1 MLHWRN
7 KMKPNAYLMIS
18 MVLITLSF
26 LVIGCSSSIKPI
38 KPGGTD
44 GDKTVVGAS
53 PLQTERATAG
63 TRLTFPASSDL
74 YDLSYHQ
81 LNAYR
86 IHLAKGIRLYRR
98 VTGTYP
104 ESMSSFVRSGFP
116 LHWPRNVITG
126 APVGVLVGR
135 DFNRDK
141 SDRGL
146 IKWEKYS
153 DDHAK
158 LTFVDLD
165 YKAYRDEGTEKWI
178 ENYIEFTW
186 REWESYRGET
196 LEDKRRA
203 FRAGIRTDDYVN
215 EKDID
220 IIGGTIPVND
230 VLSKENRM
238 IYGMCGELHIRVCRA
253 TQNYYIY
260 EKNYTLPPTFADL
273 YSGFMDKPGFQN
285 EHSLLI
291 LENFADFANLL
302 KTSGADFKIGFDNSK
317 VAQYSWL
324 KIGDETLIAF
334 CRVYNL
340 DNFYGIDH
348 QYLGIAYDK
357 NGENSDPDYSV
368 YRSMADMS
376 SPMITAN
383 NLDQIEIPN
392 ESTISIEDIPLGE

>member
-1 MLHWRN
+1 
-7 KMKPNAYLMIS
+7 MKPNAYLMIS
-18 MVLITLSF
+18 MVLITSLF

-38 KPGGTD
+38 NPGRTD
-44 GDKTVVGAS
+44 GDKTEVGAS

-63 TRLTFPASSDL
+63 TRLTFPVSNDL
-74 YDLSYHQ
+74 YDSSYYQ

-86 IHLAKGIRLYRR
+86 IHLAEEIRLYRR
-98 VTGTYP
+98 VTGAYP

-116 LHWPRNVITG
+116 LHWPRNVMTG

-135 DFNRDK
+135 DFNLDK

-146 IKWEKYS
+146 IKWEKFS

-158 LTFVDLD
+158 MTFVDLD
-165 YKAYRDEGTEKWI
+165 YKAYRDEGIEKWV

-196 LEDKRRA
+196 LEDKRRE
-203 FRAGIRTDDYVN
+203 FRARGCIGDDDK
-215 EKDID
+215 EKAID

-238 IYGMCGELHIRVCRA
+238 IYGMCGQIHIRVCG
-253 TQNYYIY
+253 TTEDYYFS
-260 EKNYTLPPTFADL
+260 EKNFVLPQTFKDL
-273 YSGFMDKPGFQN
+273 YSGFKDKPGFQC
-285 EHSLLI
+285 EHSLII
-291 LENFADFANLL
+291 LENFAGFAKLL

-334 CRVYNL
+334 CRLYNP
-340 DNFYGIDH
+340 DNAYGIGS
-348 QYLGIAYDK
+348 QYLGI
-357 NGENSDPDYSV
+357 
-368 YRSMADMS
+368 
-376 SPMITAN
+376 
-383 NLDQIEIPN
+383 
-392 ESTISIEDIPLGE
+392 